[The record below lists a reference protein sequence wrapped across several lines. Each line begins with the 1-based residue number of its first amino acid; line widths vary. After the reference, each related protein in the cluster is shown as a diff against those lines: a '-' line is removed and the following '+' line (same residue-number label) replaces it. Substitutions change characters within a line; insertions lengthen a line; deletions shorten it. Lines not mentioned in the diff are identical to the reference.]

1 MRYNAGPFW
10 LWSNLDP
17 DYWYLTDS
25 LNMINGEWPKHIW
38 HPGTTVQWIGAL
50 IIKISHPFSS
60 PDDLKFMVLRNPEHY
75 LSIIGFFFIAL
86 NTAALILVGTIGY
99 VVFRDLNAALLIQM
113 GPFLSKLIF
122 KWTLHVS
129 PEPLLVTTVIALA
142 TITVLALRDGQL
154 EKHGTRYA
162 MAFAIIAG
170 FGMVTKITS
179 AGIYLMPIV
188 LLWNI
193 RNVALYGVLTVVA
206 MLLFSLPAAGTVSY
220 THLRAHET

>member
-1 MRYNAGPFW
+1 MPVSFYKSIYQFPVNRTLALLALPISFLIISAIMRYNAGPFW

-99 VVFRDLNAALLIQM
+99 MVFRDLSAALLIQM

-122 KWTLHVS
+122 KWTLC
-129 PEPLLVTTVIALA
+129 
-142 TITVLALRDGQL
+142 
-154 EKHGTRYA
+154 
-162 MAFAIIAG
+162 
-170 FGMVTKITS
+170 
-179 AGIYLMPIV
+179 
-188 LLWNI
+188 
-193 RNVALYGVLTVVA
+193 
-206 MLLFSLPAAGTVSY
+206 
-220 THLRAHET
+220 